1 MLTTITHTR
10 ALLVR
15 LGVNLQF
22 LHKTQDNLST
32 MERGLLWLPL
42 LFAFFWLAWQG
53 SKEYQ
58 KIEAYRTWAEQFER
72 AKFDIYA
79 VLGQKGN
86 NITWGKPTPKG
97 PIKLETFSLLDVQ
110 QVRLLVDDKPV
121 EIEQPPQ
128 KGRTIELEF
137 LFAESGNSV
146 RVPFTEIPLAAEWG
160 KFLHSR
166 VISH

>member
-1 MLTTITHTR
+1 
-10 ALLVR
+10 
-15 LGVNLQF
+15 
-22 LHKTQDNLST
+22 

-42 LFAFFWLAWQG
+42 LAMFFWLAWQG

-58 KIEAYRTWAEQFER
+58 KVEAYRAWAEQFER
-72 AKFDIYA
+72 AKYDIYA

-97 PIKLETFSLLDVQ
+97 PIKLETFSLVDVQ
-110 QVRLLVDDKPV
+110 EVRLLIDGKS
-121 EIEQPPQ
+121 IELERLPE

-137 LFAESGNSV
+137 LFSKGANSV

-160 KFLHSR
+160 KYLQGALQNLQLEQNQ
-166 VISH
+166 

>member
-1 MLTTITHTR
+1 
-10 ALLVR
+10 
-15 LGVNLQF
+15 
-22 LHKTQDNLST
+22 

-53 SKEYQ
+53 SQEYQ

-72 AKFDIYA
+72 AKYDIYA
-79 VLGQKGN
+79 VLGQKDN

-110 QVRLLVDDKPV
+110 KITLIVDDKQV
-121 EIEQPPQ
+121 EIDKLPE

-137 LFAESGNSV
+137 LFSEPDKTV

-160 KFLHSR
+160 KYLQGQLQSLQ
-166 VISH
+166 S